1 MEILL
6 WLSAQILWTVWA
18 VLSWLIMQVVW
29 LLLWS
34 LLPICLAAILAAL
47 AAERVLGKRMVRSWL
62 RKNARMAVNA
72 ARRRM
77 PKVLFALWAVPARV
91 LGWFVVFALWH
102 AMLNL
107 WRTPRWTPW
116 RRAWR
121 CRWGYA

>member
-1 MEILL
+1 MDILL

-18 VLSWLIMQVVW
+18 VLSWLLLQVFW

-34 LLPICLAAILAAL
+34 LLPICLAAILCAL
-47 AAERVLGKRMVRSWL
+47 AAERVLGRKLVRSWL
-62 RKNARMAVNA
+62 RKNALMIANAV
-72 ARRRM
+72 RRRM
-77 PKVLFALWAVPARV
+77 PRLIFGLWAVPARV

-102 AMLNL
+102 AVLNL

-121 CRWGYA
+121 RRWGYA